1 MIANDRLEDA
11 VLKWL
16 LTMVIAIVAIGG
28 LSPWL
33 RRIGFGRM
41 PGDIDL
47 VRNGRHF
54 NFPIGS
60 TLMLSLLASLVYW
73 MLR

>member
-1 MIANDRLEDA
+1 M
-11 VLKWL
+11 LKWL
-16 LTMVIAIVAIGG
+16 LTMVIAIVLIGG

-41 PGDIDL
+41 PGDIDIE
-47 VRNGRHF
+47 RNGRRY

>member
-1 MIANDRLEDA
+1 MAADSPREVA

-16 LTMVIAIVAIGG
+16 LTIVIAIVVIGG

-33 RRIGFGRM
+33 RRLGFGRM
-41 PGDIDL
+41 PGDIDI
-47 VRNGRHF
+47 VRNGRRH

-60 TLMLSLLASLVYW
+60 TLLLSLIASLIYW